1 MSIRVGD
8 VARRQFVVDQSTMAW
23 FRQVAQDTSRIHCD
37 ADYAK
42 SRGFAGV
49 LVYGGIMLA
58 HLSHLLGTQIPG
70 RNGTSVEW
78 SIKYQ
83 EPLYI
88 DEPAEIV
95 LEVTFVSP
103 GTGVV
108 QSRFAVMA
116 GDRTVATGTAQ
127 SVVPLDEIRADRAT

>member
-1 MSIRVGD
+1 
-8 VARRQFVVDQSTMAW
+8 MAW
-23 FRQVAQDTSRIHCD
+23 FREVAQDTSRIHCD
-37 ADYAK
+37 ADYAR

-108 QSRFAVMA
+108 QSRFAIMA
-116 GDRTVATGTAQ
+116 GDRKVATGTAQ
-127 SVVPLDEIRADRAT
+127 SVVPLDEIGI

>member
-8 VARRQFVVDQSTMAW
+8 VAKRQFVVDRSTMAW
-23 FRQVAQDTSRIHCD
+23 FREVAQDTSRIHCD
-37 ADYAK
+37 ADYAR

-58 HLSHLLGTQIPG
+58 HLSHLLGAQIPG

-83 EPLYI
+83 APLYI

-108 QSRFAVMA
+108 QSRFAIMA
-116 GDRTVATGTAQ
+116 GDRKVA
-127 SVVPLDEIRADRAT
+127 